1 MLHWLDSLRVQ
12 LVLLVIAALVLAQA
26 FSLLLFVDERSLAV
40 RAALGF
46 EAASRAANV
55 ARLIEEA
62 PISLQPA
69 ILRAANSPLVRFDL
83 SKSPAVDHETHADNG
98 AVEERVR
105 SLLGQSS
112 QREIRVELHE
122 ADQGI
127 LPMPHMGPEMTQMHQ
142 AMMRGKLSAIEMQLS
157 ISLTGEQWLN
167 VATRFERP
175 PLQWPW
181 YSFVSFGMTAALILI
196 VACWFL
202 LSRLIRP
209 LLQIS
214 QAAERLG
221 RGENVEPLPEMGPS
235 EVRNLTRT
243 YNRMQERLG
252 LFIADRT
259 QLLAA
264 LGHDLRSPLTALR
277 IRAEMIDDDETR
289 ERVITSVEEMQGM
302 VDETLA
308 FAKGMA
314 TAENY
319 EAVDLGAYLACLQS
333 DMLDSFTLEEGEKVT
348 VRIRPQSVRRA
359 LRNLIENARRY
370 GETAHVTYHHYAEHA
385 FVAVSDNGPG
395 IPETDLEKVF
405 APFFRLER
413 SRSRETGG
421 TGLGLSIARTIA
433 RAHGG
438 DVSLSNRPAAGLMAT
453 MKLPIE

>member
-1 MLHWLDSLRVQ
+1 MLRWLDSLRVQ

-26 FSLLLFVDERSLAV
+26 LSFWLFVDERSLAV

-83 SKSPAVDHETHADNG
+83 SETPTVDHETHADNG
-98 AVEERVR
+98 AIEERVR
-105 SLLGQSS
+105 GLLGQST

-122 ADQGI
+122 ADQDI
-127 LPMPHMGPEMTQMHQ
+127 LPMAHMGPEMTQMHQ
-142 AMMRGKLSAIEMQLS
+142 AMMSGTLSAIKMQLS
-157 ISLTGEQWLN
+157 ISLTNEQWLN
-167 VATRFERP
+167 VGTRFERP

-181 YSFVSFGMTAALILI
+181 YSFVSFGITAALILI

-202 LSRLIRP
+202 LTRLIRP

-214 QAAERLG
+214 QAADRLG
-221 RGENVEPLPEMGPS
+221 RGEDVEPLPVMGPS

-243 YNRMQERLG
+243 YNRMQERLS

-289 ERVITSVEEMQGM
+289 ERITTSVEEMQGM

-314 TAENY
+314 IAENY
-319 EAVDLGAYLACLQS
+319 EAVDVGAYLACLRS
-333 DMLDSFTLEEGEKVT
+333 DMLDCFALEEGEKVT

-359 LRNLIENARRY
+359 LRNLIENALRY
-370 GETAHVTYHHYAEHA
+370 GETALVTYQHDAGHV
-385 FVAVSDNGPG
+385 FVAVSDDGPG

-413 SRSRETGG
+413 SRSRDTGG

-438 DVSLSNRPAAGLMAT
+438 DVSLSNCPAGGLIAT
-453 MKLPIE
+453 MKLPTE

>member
-1 MLHWLDSLRVQ
+1 MLRFLDSLRMQ
-12 LVLLVIAALVLAQA
+12 LVLLVIAALVIAQA
-26 FSLLLFVDERSLAV
+26 LSLWLFVDERSLAV

-46 EAASRAANV
+46 EAASRAVNV
-55 ARLIEEA
+55 VRLIEEA
-62 PISLQPA
+62 PLGLRPA

-83 SKSPAVDHETHADNG
+83 SETPTVDHKTHADNS
-98 AVEERVR
+98 AIEERMR
-105 SLLGQSS
+105 GLLGRSS
-112 QREIRVELHE
+112 QREIRVELLE
-122 ADQGI
+122 SDPGI
-127 LPMPHMGPEMTQMHQ
+127 RPMHHMGPEMAQMHQ

-157 ISLTGEQWLN
+157 ISVTGEQWLN
-167 VATRFERP
+167 VGTRFERP

-181 YSFVSFGMTAALILI
+181 FSFISFGITAALILI

-202 LSRLIRP
+202 LARLIRP
-209 LLQIS
+209 ILQVS
-214 QAAERLG
+214 QAADRLG
-221 RGENVEPLPEMGPS
+221 RGEDVEPLPLIGPK

-243 YNRMQERLG
+243 YNRMQERLS

-277 IRAEMIDDDETR
+277 VRAEMVDDDETR
-289 ERVITSVEEMQGM
+289 ERITTSVEEMQGM

-314 TAENY
+314 TTENY
-319 EAVDLGAYLACLQS
+319 ESVDLGAYLACLRS
-333 DMLDSFTLEEGEKVT
+333 DMLNSFTLEEDEKVT

-359 LRNLIENARRY
+359 LRNLIENAQRY
-370 GETAHVTYHHYAEHA
+370 GETAHVTYRHDAGHVY
-385 FVAVSDNGPG
+385 VAVSDTGPG

-405 APFFRLER
+405 EPFFRLER

-438 DVSLSNRPAAGLMAT
+438 DVSLSNRATGGLLAT
-453 MKLPIE
+453 MKLPLE

>member
-1 MLHWLDSLRVQ
+1 MLGRLDSLRVQ
-12 LVLLVIAALVLAQA
+12 LVLLVIAALVLAQVL
-26 FSLLLFVDERSLAV
+26 SLWLFVDERSLAV
-40 RAALGF
+40 RAALGS

-83 SKSPAVDHETHADNG
+83 SETPTVDHETHADKG
-98 AVEERVR
+98 AIEERVR
-105 SLLGQSS
+105 GLLGQSNH
-112 QREIRVELHE
+112 REIRVELHE

-127 LPMPHMGPEMTQMHQ
+127 LPMPHMSLEMTQMHQ
-142 AMMRGKLSAIEMQLS
+142 AMMSGKLSAIKMQLS
-157 ISLTGEQWLN
+157 ISLISGQWLN
-167 VATRFERP
+167 VGTRFERP

-181 YSFVSFGMTAALILI
+181 YSFVSFGMTAALILL

-202 LSRLIRP
+202 LTRLIRP

-214 QAAERLG
+214 QAADRLG
-221 RGENVEPLPEMGPS
+221 RGEDVEPLPVMGPS

-259 QLLAA
+259 QILAA

-277 IRAEMIDDDETR
+277 IRAEMIEDDETR
-289 ERVITSVEEMQGM
+289 ERITTSVEEMQGM

-319 EAVDLGAYLACLQS
+319 EAVDLGAYLACLRS
-333 DMLDSFTLEEGEKVT
+333 DMLDSFTLEEDEKIT
-348 VRIRPQSVRRA
+348 IRIRPQSVRRA
-359 LRNLIENARRY
+359 LRNLIENAQRY
-370 GETAHVTYHHYAEHA
+370 GESAFVTYQYDAA
-385 FVAVSDNGPG
+385 NVYIAVFDDGPG

-405 APFFRLER
+405 QPFFRLER

-438 DVSLSNRPAAGLMAT
+438 DVTLSNRAKGGLLAT
-453 MKLPIE
+453 IKLPLE